1 MKLFE
6 SDNIWKKRKRR
17 QMRDARPHTPET
29 ALQDARE
36 ALISDLLWFFGAALI
51 LVLAI
56 LGLRTGAVAADSITL
71 CIVVVLALYLLVNLG
86 TVSRRYKT
94 YRELK
99 NNFHS

>member
-6 SDNIWKKRKRR
+6 SDNIWKKRRRR
-17 QMRDARPHTPET
+17 QLRDARPNTPEN

-51 LVLAI
+51 LVLGIA
-56 LGLRTGAVAADSITL
+56 GLRAGVVAPDAITL
-71 CIVVVLALYLLVNLG
+71 CILVVLALYLLVNLG

-94 YRELK
+94 YQELK
-99 NNFHS
+99 KNLHS